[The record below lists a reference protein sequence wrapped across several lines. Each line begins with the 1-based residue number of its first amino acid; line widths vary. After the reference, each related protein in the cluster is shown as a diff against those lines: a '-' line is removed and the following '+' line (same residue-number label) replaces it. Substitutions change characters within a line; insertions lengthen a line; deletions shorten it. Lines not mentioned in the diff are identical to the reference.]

1 MYHCWQWQGL
11 DLAELEASYIMW
23 WETSK
28 SAPSISPHLSRSHR
42 SCLWAPANAPVKSPM
57 CTSRD
62 KTGWSHCPDFKLM
75 YLMCTTPHG
84 NTMMMRLITPT
95 QWLLCAKYLLQ
106 ARHRRKCLLCV
117 TSYFPKPLNIIMTFI
132 LQLEKKRGWE
142 RLRDLP
148 KILQLECSISGLKP
162 YSWKNFQTHTCSY
175 T

>member
-28 SAPSISPHLSRSHR
+28 SAPSISPHLSGSHK

-132 LQLEKKRGWE
+132 LQLEKNEDGRG
-142 RLRDLP
+142 
-148 KILQLECSISGLKP
+148 
-162 YSWKNFQTHTCSY
+162 YVTCPRSFS
-175 T
+175 